1 VGQSPTQPE
10 ASQKK
15 KFKVRFDEAYQK
27 SQKEKSQIEKELF
40 ENALKQKRYQ
50 NNLNLNNKS

>member
-1 VGQSPTQPE
+1 MGQSPTQPE

-40 ENALKQKRYQ
+40 ENALK
-50 NNLNLNNKS
+50 